1 MQNEAKKAAIAAYR
15 ERPPAVGI
23 YLVRCA
29 ATGECWMGAS
39 QDLEKIGNRILFS
52 LRHGGHMNRAMQAAW
67 NAHGAESFAVEE
79 AERLPEE
86 ALEFGLKQTLKERL
100 SFWCQKLGAG
110 RA

>member
-1 MQNEAKKAAIAAYR
+1 MQQDRKKAAIAAWK

-29 ATGECWMGAS
+29 ATSECWVGAS

-52 LRHGGHMNRAMQAAW
+52 LRHGSHMNRAMQAAW
-67 NAHGAESFAVEE
+67 NAHGAESFSVEE

-86 ALEFGLKQTLKERL
+86 ALEFGLRQTLKERL
-100 SFWCQKLGAG
+100 AFWCGKLGAG
-110 RA
+110 VA

>member
-1 MQNEAKKAAIAAYR
+1 MQQDRKKAAIAAYK

-29 ATGECWMGAS
+29 ATGECWAGAS

-67 NAHGAESFAVEE
+67 NAYGAQAFMVEE
-79 AERLPEE
+79 VERLPEE

-100 SFWCQKLGAG
+100 CAWCEKLGAG